1 MRLPRGMIAACTAG
15 LLLSG
20 AMTCMADAAARP
32 GPARGSR
39 GVGVTLRQSSA
50 TGDYVVFRKK
60 RVTLDTPEAPAP
72 LRIVADY
79 RDSGV
84 VVVGLPRGDDR
95 DDAVGMLSA
104 LFPARDFQELSCRRS
119 KSGRWA
125 VSADRVI
132 VRFHDNISKGAIR
145 NLLVD
150 VDAIIVKQIA
160 GPGNR
165 YVVMPARPDDS
176 GAELAARMGALPETL
191 WAHEDLL
198 RRNAKKYL
206 PDDTDLGNQW
216 YLHNVGQNGG
226 MKNRDL
232 GAERAWNITA
242 GTSSVIIAVLD
253 DGCDLAHLDL
263 AANIFSNL
271 LEGAA
276 GVDGDG
282 NGYTNDWR
290 GWDFVDNDNDPSP
303 ALPDDNHGTTMAGLA
318 AGVFNNGLGVAGLAG
333 RCTILP
339 IRAAGEI
346 SWDSDWVSAIAY
358 AAGTADVLSIS
369 YYIEP
374 TQAVLDAIND
384 ALMNGR
390 NGLGCVI
397 CCALGND
404 GVLRRYSS
412 DAAAAPEVLTIAGTS
427 NFERRPWFSDYGPP
441 LSFVCPG
448 GGGSVDLIS
457 TDRSGAGLGY
467 ATNSDYFSVYGTS
480 ASCPLAAAGAA
491 LLVSQNPTWSGLEIR
506 RQLEDTCD
514 RIDSAAF
521 PYNECGWNNTY
532 GFGRMNAWAALSEP
546 QQPWDPYEPDND
558 ATLAGPIADGELQ
571 YRSLA
576 STSDVDWASFTMAA
590 GSVIELK
597 IVGATNTFLR
607 LYDAATNE
615 VAQDQGYP
623 SYSRLS
629 TNVNPGT
636 YYVSVESAT
645 CTIVPQYGLHLAV
658 LQQVDSF
665 EPDDATNS
673 AKTLFPR
680 SMQYRTLYPAGDEDW
695 ATFELTVTADLSIT
709 TMGEWDGWL
718 ELSLWDS
725 NTNLLAEYWDPDTNV
740 VANIYTSLNAGVY
753 YIRVRD
759 YEDRELTAYQ
769 LVLEP
774 WASDEYEPDNDTN
787 NAVELSRGIRLNH
800 TIFPATDI
808 DWYTFI
814 LSNKANV
821 LIMTDT
827 INPLLL
833 PETTGDTFLELFGAD
848 VAQPPLASSDDDNN
862 DFFSAFYKTDLDPG
876 RYYVKVTGFGTNFA
890 CPDYYVA
897 LDIFEAQTAV
907 ENFNWSTSG
916 ISFAWDGDASYIYCV
931 QYAGTLG
938 GTQVWRNVTNLEGQV
953 GRNTWTNEDGGPIP
967 PAGGSTQRFY
977 RILVE

>member
-1 MRLPRGMIAACTAG
+1 MILYSTVG
-15 LLLSG
+15 LLLCG
-20 AMTCMADAAARP
+20 AMLCPGDATARP
-32 GPARGSR
+32 RRDHVARGIGIAR
-39 GVGVTLRQSSA
+39 RRSA
-50 TGDYVVFRKK
+50 ADPYMVFRKK
-60 RVTLDTPEAPAP
+60 RPALETPAVPAP
-72 LRIVADY
+72 LRLVADY
-79 RDSGV
+79 GDSGV
-84 VVVGLPRGDDR
+84 VVVGLPEGEER
-95 DDAVGMLSA
+95 DVAVDLLRT
-104 LFPARDFQELSCRRS
+104 LFPARDFQELSRQRS
-119 KSGRWA
+119 KGGRWA

-132 VRFHDNISKGAIR
+132 VRFRDDISHASIR
-145 NLLVD
+145 EMLADL
-150 VDAIIVKQIA
+150 DAVILKQLQ
-160 GPGNR
+160 GVGNR
-165 YVVMPARPDDS
+165 YVVVPASPDDS
-176 GAELAARMGALPETL
+176 GSELAARLAALPETL

-198 RRNAKKYL
+198 RRNAKKFL
-206 PDDTDLGNQW
+206 PDDTELGNQW
-216 YLHNVGQNGG
+216 YLHNTGQDGG

-253 DGCDLAHLDL
+253 DGCDLDHPDL
-263 AANIFSNL
+263 AANIFSNR
-271 LEGAA
+271 LEGLPD
-276 GVDGDG
+276 VDGDG
-282 NGYTNDWR
+282 NGFTNDWR
-290 GWDFVDNDNDPSP
+290 GWDFVDGDNDPSP
-303 ALPDDNHGTTMAGLA
+303 SLPDDNHGTAMAGLA
-318 AGVFNNGLGVAGLAG
+318 AGVFDNGLGVAGLAG

-358 AAGTADVLSIS
+358 ASATADVLSIS

-374 TQAVLDAIND
+374 TRAVLDSINE
-384 ALMNGR
+384 ALVQGR
-390 NGLGCVI
+390 NGLGCIV

-404 GVLRRYSS
+404 GVLRSYST
-412 DAAAAPEVLTIAGTS
+412 DAAAAAEVLTISGTS

-491 LLVSQNPTWSGLEIR
+491 LLVSQNPAWTGLEVR

-521 PYNECGWNNTY
+521 PYNERGWNNTY

-725 NTNLLAEYWDPDTNV
+725 NTNLLAEYWDPNTAV

-753 YIRVRD
+753 YVRVRD
-759 YEDRELTAYQ
+759 REGLDLTAYQ

-774 WASDEYEPDNDTN
+774 WTADEYEPDNDTN
-787 NAVELSRGIRLNH
+787 NAVVISHGVRLDRS
-800 TIFPATDI
+800 IFPASDI
-808 DWYTFI
+808 DWHTFI
-814 LSNKANV
+814 LSNRANV

-827 INPLLL
+827 INPLLD
-833 PETTGDTFLELFGAD
+833 PETDGDTVLELFGDD
-848 VAQPPLASSDDDNN
+848 VTQPPIAYSDDDNN
-862 DFFSAFYKTDLDPG
+862 DYFSAFYQADLDPG
-876 RYYVKVTGFGTNFA
+876 RYYVKVVGFATNSA
-890 CPDYYVA
+890 CPDYYLA
-897 LDIFEAQTAV
+897 LDIFEAPSTIA
-907 ENFNWSTSG
+907 NFSWSTSG
-916 ISFAWDGDASYIYCV
+916 ISFAWDGDASYTYRI
-931 QYAGTLG
+931 QYVGALG
-938 GTQVWRNVTNLEGQV
+938 GTQAWQNVTNLEGRM
-953 GRNTWTNEDGGPIP
+953 GLNTWTDEDVGPVP